1 MKKSRLFG
9 NARTMAVV
17 AACLLLFLPVIAR
30 VILQDPEPSASLSP
44 QPTLSPAVAP
54 RAVRTPSPTPS
65 PGSLNFHQWG
75 SITLFNGL
83 PSDSVRCIAQ
93 TLDGVMWFG
102 TDNGLARFDGR
113 RIQTFTFGDA
123 NKNRISAL
131 KTAPGGELWIGT
143 AGGAFVYSGNRI
155 QPIGGTDGTGVTA
168 IFFDGELYFGTD
180 AGSVLK
186 A

>member
-1 MKKSRLFG
+1 
-9 NARTMAVV
+9 
-17 AACLLLFLPVIAR
+17 
-30 VILQDPEPSASLSP
+30 
-44 QPTLSPAVAP
+44 
-54 RAVRTPSPTPS
+54 
-65 PGSLNFHQWG
+65 
-75 SITLFNGL
+75 
-83 PSDSVRCIAQ
+83 
-93 TLDGVMWFG
+93 MWFG

-155 QPIGGTDGTGVTA
+155 QPIEGTDGTGINA

-180 AGSVLK
+180 TGSVLM
-186 A
+186 ARANEAGGLSASGLLAGQMLSENSEPLAVTGLIQ